1 MVRAGGWPSG
11 VATGRLQRPIKKN
24 KCTSVQAEIAEHIGA
39 GAGLTI
45 LNLTTTVSISR
56 TEVPLPRGFAG
67 YALDV
72 FP

>member
-39 GAGLTI
+39 GAGLTV
-45 LNLTTTVSISR
+45 LNLTTTLSISR
-56 TEVPLPRGFAG
+56 S
-67 YALDV
+67 
-72 FP
+72 